1 MENQTK
7 NCDYLLMSSKHIHNQ
22 CNAICFRNWK
32 FSKPTILCN
41 PSSIFESFDVSEKHD
56 PCQLLSYV
64 KNNNFCENHNCQ
76 KPLEICKYFL
86 FMFLHRQKSTYF
98 LFLYSGHCLRRL
110 KSNSKSLFV
119 CSLLIKP
126 KKTRASGDQLNHL

>member
-7 NCDYLLMSSKHIHNQ
+7 NCSHLLMSSQHIHNQ

-32 FSKPTILCN
+32 FSKPTMLCN

-56 PCQLLSYV
+56 PCQFLSYV
-64 KNNNFCENHNCQ
+64 KNNNFCENHKCQ

-86 FMFLHRQKSTYF
+86 FMFLKSTYF

-110 KSNSKSLFV
+110 LTAKTCSFV
-119 CSLLIKP
+119 LCLWNQRKQ
-126 KKTRASGDQLNHL
+126 GHLETN